1 MVDGQWADVQ
11 GYRFAGWANSTT
23 AIKETFM
30 DISSINSS
38 SALSQLLANQ
48 ASTTTATS
56 SGGVPTDSSAISS
69 FANLM
74 SELQQLQQNDP
85 TKFKA
90 VMADIASTLKTDAQ
104 NATGSQA
111 SFLNKLAD
119 KFDQAAQTGQMPNL
133 QPQGAQGA
141 GGHHHHHHV
150 QSYQSQAADTDG
162 TSSAA
167 ASGSSQQTPFN
178 LAQVIQNAL
187 QTAGVSLNP

>member
-1 MVDGQWADVQ
+1 M
-11 GYRFAGWANSTT
+11 
-23 AIKETFM
+23 
-30 DISSINSS
+30 
-38 SALSQLLANQ
+38 
-48 ASTTTATS
+48 
-56 SGGVPTDSSAISS
+56 DSSNVSS

-90 VMADIASTLKTDAQ
+90 VMADIASTLKADAQ

-111 SFLNKLAD
+111 SALNNLAA

-133 QPQGAQGA
+133 QAQGQQGA

-150 QSYQSQAADTDG
+150 QSYQSQAADTAG

-167 ASGSSQQTPFN
+167 ESGSSQKTPFS
-178 LAQVIQNAL
+178 LAQVIQSAL

>member
-1 MVDGQWADVQ
+1 M
-11 GYRFAGWANSTT
+11 
-23 AIKETFM
+23 
-30 DISSINSS
+30 
-38 SALSQLLANQ
+38 
-48 ASTTTATS
+48 
-56 SGGVPTDSSAISS
+56 PTDSSAISS

-104 NATGSQA
+104 NATGSHA
-111 SFLNKLAD
+111 SALNSLAA

-133 QPQGAQGA
+133 QPQGQQGA
-141 GGHHHHHHV
+141 GGHHHHHHHV
-150 QSYQSQAADTDG
+150 QSYQSQAADG

-167 ASGSSQQTPFN
+167 SGSSSQQTPFN
-178 LAQVIQNAL
+178 LVQVIQNAL

>member
-1 MVDGQWADVQ
+1 
-11 GYRFAGWANSTT
+11 
-23 AIKETFM
+23 
-30 DISSINSS
+30 
-38 SALSQLLANQ
+38 LP
-48 ASTTTATS
+48 
-56 SGGVPTDSSAISS
+56 SG
-69 FANLM
+69 
-74 SELQQLQQNDP
+74 
-85 TKFKA
+85 
-90 VMADIASTLKTDAQ
+90 
-104 NATGSQA
+104 A

-133 QPQGAQGA
+133 QPQGLQGA

-167 ASGSSQQTPFN
+167 SSGSSQQTPFN

>member
-1 MVDGQWADVQ
+1 
-11 GYRFAGWANSTT
+11 
-23 AIKETFM
+23 M
-30 DISSINSS
+30 DISSINNN

-56 SGGVPTDSSAISS
+56 SGSVPTDSSAISS

-111 SFLNKLAD
+111 SALNNLAA
-119 KFDQAAQTGQMPNL
+119 KFDQASQSGQMPNL
-133 QPQGAQGA
+133 QPQGQHGA

-150 QSYQSQAADTDG
+150 QSYQSQADDTAS

-167 ASGSSQQTPFN
+167 SSGSSQQTPFN
-178 LAQVIQNAL
+178 LAQVIQSAL
-187 QTAGVSLNP
+187 QTAGVNLNP

>member
-1 MVDGQWADVQ
+1 
-11 GYRFAGWANSTT
+11 
-23 AIKETFM
+23 M
-30 DISSINSS
+30 DISSINNI

-48 ASTTTATS
+48 AGATS
-56 SGGVPTDSSAISS
+56 TAASSGSVPTDSSAISS
-69 FANLM
+69 FATLM

-111 SFLNKLAD
+111 SALNNLAA

-133 QPQGAQGA
+133 QPQGQPGA

-150 QSYQSQAADTDG
+150 QSYQSQAADAAS

-167 ASGSSQQTPFN
+167 ESGSSQKTPFN

>member
-1 MVDGQWADVQ
+1 
-11 GYRFAGWANSTT
+11 
-23 AIKETFM
+23 M
-30 DISSINSS
+30 DISSINNN

-48 ASTTTATS
+48 AGATS
-56 SGGVPTDSSAISS
+56 TAASSGSVPTDSSAISS
-69 FANLM
+69 FATLM

-111 SFLNKLAD
+111 SALNNLAA

-133 QPQGAQGA
+133 QPQGQPGA

-150 QSYQSQAADTDG
+150 QSYQSQAADAAS

-167 ASGSSQQTPFN
+167 ESGSSQKTPFN

>member
-1 MVDGQWADVQ
+1 
-11 GYRFAGWANSTT
+11 
-23 AIKETFM
+23 M

>member
-1 MVDGQWADVQ
+1 
-11 GYRFAGWANSTT
+11 
-23 AIKETFM
+23 M
-30 DISSINSS
+30 DISSINNN

-48 ASTTTATS
+48 ASTATATS
-56 SGGVPTDSSAISS
+56 SGSVPTDSSAISS

-74 SELQQLQQNDP
+74 SELQQLQHNDP

-111 SFLNKLAD
+111 SALNNLAA

-133 QPQGAQGA
+133 QPQGQQGA
-141 GGHHHHHHV
+141 GGHHHHHHHV
-150 QSYQSQAADTDG
+150 QSYQSQAADG

-167 ASGSSQQTPFN
+167 SGSSSQQTPFN
-178 LAQVIQNAL
+178 LVQVIQNAL

>member
-1 MVDGQWADVQ
+1 
-11 GYRFAGWANSTT
+11 
-23 AIKETFM
+23 M
-30 DISSINSS
+30 DISSINNN

-48 ASTTTATS
+48 ASTATATS
-56 SGGVPTDSSAISS
+56 SGSVPTDSSAISS

-111 SFLNKLAD
+111 SALNNLAA

-133 QPQGAQGA
+133 QPQGQQEA
-141 GGHHHHHHV
+141 GGHHHHHHHV
-150 QSYQSQAADTDG
+150 QSYQSQAANTDG
-162 TSSAA
+162 TPSA
-167 ASGSSQQTPFN
+167 ASGSSSQQMPFN

>member
-1 MVDGQWADVQ
+1 
-11 GYRFAGWANSTT
+11 
-23 AIKETFM
+23 M
-30 DISSINSS
+30 DISSINNN

-48 ASTTTATS
+48 ASTATATS
-56 SGGVPTDSSAISS
+56 SGSVPTDSSAISS

-111 SFLNKLAD
+111 SALNNLAA

-133 QPQGAQGA
+133 QPQGQQGA
-141 GGHHHHHHV
+141 GGHHHHHHHV
-150 QSYQSQAADTDG
+150 QSYQSQAADG

-167 ASGSSQQTPFN
+167 SGSSSQQTPFN
-178 LAQVIQNAL
+178 LVQVIQNAL

>member
-1 MVDGQWADVQ
+1 
-11 GYRFAGWANSTT
+11 
-23 AIKETFM
+23 M
-30 DISSINSS
+30 DISSINNN

-48 ASTTTATS
+48 ASTATATS
-56 SGGVPTDSSAISS
+56 SGSVPTDSSAISS

-111 SFLNKLAD
+111 SALNNLAA
-119 KFDQAAQTGQMPNL
+119 KFDQAAQTVQMPNL
-133 QPQGAQGA
+133 QPQGQQGA
-141 GGHHHHHHV
+141 GGHHHHHHHV
-150 QSYQSQAADTDG
+150 QSYQSQAADG

-167 ASGSSQQTPFN
+167 SGSSSQQTPFN
-178 LAQVIQNAL
+178 LVQVIQNAL

>member
-1 MVDGQWADVQ
+1 MVDGRWADVQ
-11 GYRFAGWANSTT
+11 RCRFAGWANSTT

-30 DISSINSS
+30 DISSINNN

-48 ASTTTATS
+48 ASTTTVTS
-56 SGGVPTDSSAISS
+56 SGSVPTDSSAISS

-111 SFLNKLAD
+111 SALNNLAA

-133 QPQGAQGA
+133 QPQGQQGA

-150 QSYQSQAADTDG
+150 QSYQSQAADG

-167 ASGSSQQTPFN
+167 SSGFSQQTPFN

>member
-1 MVDGQWADVQ
+1 
-11 GYRFAGWANSTT
+11 
-23 AIKETFM
+23 M
-30 DISSINSS
+30 DISSINNNS

-56 SGGVPTDSSAISS
+56 SGSVPTDSSAISS

-111 SFLNKLAD
+111 SALNNLAA

-133 QPQGAQGA
+133 QPQGQQGA
-141 GGHHHHHHV
+141 GGHHHHHHHV
-150 QSYQSQAADTDG
+150 QSYQSQAADG
-162 TSSAA
+162 TPSA
-167 ASGSSQQTPFN
+167 ASGSSSQQAPFS

>member
-1 MVDGQWADVQ
+1 
-11 GYRFAGWANSTT
+11 
-23 AIKETFM
+23 M

-56 SGGVPTDSSAISS
+56 SGSVPTDSSAISS

-104 NATGSQA
+104 NATGSHA
-111 SFLNKLAD
+111 SALNNLAA

-133 QPQGAQGA
+133 QPQGQQGA
-141 GGHHHHHHV
+141 GGHHHHHHHV
-150 QSYQSQAADTDG
+150 QSYQSQAADG

-167 ASGSSQQTPFN
+167 SGSSSQQTPFN
-178 LAQVIQNAL
+178 LVQVIQNAL

>member
-1 MVDGQWADVQ
+1 
-11 GYRFAGWANSTT
+11 
-23 AIKETFM
+23 M
-30 DISSINSS
+30 DISSINGN
-38 SALSQLLANQ
+38 SALSQLLSNQ
-48 ASTTTATS
+48 ATSTAN

-69 FANLM
+69 LASLM
-74 SELQQLQQNDP
+74 SELQQLQQSDP

-90 VMADIASTLKTDAQ
+90 VMADVASTLKTDAQ

-111 SFLNKLAD
+111 SALNNLAA
-119 KFDQAAQTGQMPNL
+119 KFDQASQSGQMPNL
-133 QPQGAQGA
+133 QPQGQHGA

-150 QSYQSQAADTDG
+150 QSYQSQADDTAS

-167 ASGSSQQTPFN
+167 SSGSSQQTPFN

>member
-1 MVDGQWADVQ
+1 VNF
-11 GYRFAGWANSTT
+11 RT
-23 AIKETFM
+23 ATKETFM
-30 DISSINSS
+30 DISSINNN

-48 ASTTTATS
+48 GSTTTATS
-56 SGGVPTDSSAISS
+56 SGSVPTDSSNVSS

-74 SELQQLQQNDP
+74 SELQQLQQSDP

-111 SFLNKLAD
+111 SALNNLAAR
-119 KFDQAAQTGQMPNL
+119 FDQAAQTGQMPNL
-133 QPQGAQGA
+133 QPQGQPGA
-141 GGHHHHHHV
+141 GGHHHHHV
-150 QSYQSQAADTDG
+150 QSYQSQAADAAG
-162 TSSAA
+162 TPSAA
-167 ASGSSQQTPFN
+167 ESASSQKTPFN

>member
-1 MVDGQWADVQ
+1 
-11 GYRFAGWANSTT
+11 
-23 AIKETFM
+23 M
-30 DISSINSS
+30 DISSINNN

-48 ASTTTATS
+48 AGATS
-56 SGGVPTDSSAISS
+56 TAASSGSVPTDSSAISS

-104 NATGSQA
+104 NATGSHA
-111 SFLNKLAD
+111 SALNNLAA

-133 QPQGAQGA
+133 QPQGQQGA
-141 GGHHHHHHV
+141 GGHHHHHHHV
-150 QSYQSQAADTDG
+150 QSYQSQAADG

-167 ASGSSQQTPFN
+167 SGSSSQQTPFN
-178 LAQVIQNAL
+178 LVQVIQNAL